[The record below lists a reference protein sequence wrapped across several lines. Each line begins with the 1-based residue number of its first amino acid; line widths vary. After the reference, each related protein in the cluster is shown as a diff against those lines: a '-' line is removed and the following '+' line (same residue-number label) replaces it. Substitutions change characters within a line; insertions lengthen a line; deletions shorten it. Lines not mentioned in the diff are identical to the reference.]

1 MGRARSKRARAS
13 RVSSARSRMLHEWS
27 CKADVGKRRL
37 VNHIRANYTNPCT
50 QGARNVTLVQVC
62 RRAAVHSRASLVIFW
77 LASALLIGSA
87 AHSAT
92 LPSGFAE
99 TRIATGIA
107 SPTALSV
114 APDGRL
120 FVSEQG
126 GRLRVIKNGALL
138 ATPFLTLNVDSSGE
152 RGLLGVAFDPNFAT
166 NNFVYVYP
174 ARSGSRTAAKP
185 LPMSSIA

>member
-1 MGRARSKRARAS
+1 
-13 RVSSARSRMLHEWS
+13 
-27 CKADVGKRRL
+27 
-37 VNHIRANYTNPCT
+37 
-50 QGARNVTLVQVC
+50 
-62 RRAAVHSRASLVIFW
+62 
-77 LASALLIGSA
+77 LLIGSA

-99 TRIATGIA
+99 TRIVTGIA